1 MCLLSACP
9 VLFGGHWRKSTIIT
23 VYSLLAPMK
32 LLDSNYG
39 LRRWAWALVI
49 GIGLNLSPALLAGN
63 NGWSSL
69 RLHDDFYAEGAGFGD
84 INGDGR
90 GDLVS
95 GPFWWAGPT
104 FSTPRRFY
112 DGEIF
117 DLRRYSDNFFSYV
130 HDIDA
135 DGDNDIL
142 VLAVSYTHLT
152 LPTNREV

>member
-1 MCLLSACP
+1 
-9 VLFGGHWRKSTIIT
+9 
-23 VYSLLAPMK
+23 MK
-32 LLDSNYG
+32 LLDSIVGFRY
-39 LRRWAWALVI
+39 WASALVI
-49 GIGLNLSPALLAGN
+49 GIGLNLSTALLAGD

-69 RLHDDFYAEGAGFGD
+69 RLHGDFYAEGAGFGD

-117 DLRRYSDNFFSYV
+117 DLRRYSDNFFS
-130 HDIDA
+130 
-135 DGDNDIL
+135 
-142 VLAVSYTHLT
+142 
-152 LPTNREV
+152 